1 MPLDPGDNMKAAE
14 DFLLVVLHSHVIAAA
29 EAVLSG
35 AQATDVNLLAK
46 SIVDR
51 YVCITIPSSTDVQ
64 LQVDDKVCSYAKEL
78 LTMGLLWFNFYDSI
92 KEGDGERI
100 FRMWKFNLLIFKAA
114 KRKNYSIEALNLIL
128 QIDHVLSPRE
138 AAQVKW
144 SRTVNTSGRPGNN
157 VPMDLHLEHLNRRL
171 KTALRNM
178 GSNISANSV
187 SLAAKSIDVVN
198 HVCNVFERSTGHT
211 PDSELHPPPSFKR
224 DCELVVGILSENE
237 VFIFKNNTRLHN
249 AFKLHKNIFHLLN
262 YAGLLQW
269 IKRTTT
275 TLLKK

>member
-14 DFLLVVLHSHVIAAA
+14 DFLLIVLHSQVIAAA
-29 EAVLSG
+29 EAVLFG

-51 YVCITIPSSTDVQ
+51 YVCITIPSPTDVQ
-64 LQVDDKVCSYAKEL
+64 LQADDKVCSYAKEL
-78 LTMGLLWFNFYDSI
+78 LTMGLLWLNFYDSI
-92 KEGDGERI
+92 KEGDGEWI
-100 FRMWKFNLLIFKAA
+100 FRIWKFNLLIFKAV
-114 KRKNYSIEALNLIL
+114 KCKNYGIEALNLIL

-144 SRTVNTSGRPGNN
+144 SRTVNTSGCPGNN

-178 GSNISANSV
+178 GSNISANRV
-187 SLAAKSIDVVN
+187 LSLAAKSIDVVN

-211 PDSELHPPPSFKR
+211 PDSELHSPPSFKR
-224 DCELVVGILSENE
+224 DCDAENS
-237 VFIFKNNTRLHN
+237 
-249 AFKLHKNIFHLLN
+249 
-262 YAGLLQW
+262 
-269 IKRTTT
+269 
-275 TLLKK
+275 